1 MSNRGARPNTK
12 FVYIVQTLPFLEV
25 STLKKNILCILFI
38 TIILTSGCVSDKKPI
53 EPVGPDEI
61 NVEIAPIIIK
71 EFKEQPISVSIL
83 NNATESIDSVTVT
96 SLGLFSVLEST
107 NVNIPG
113 KKDVPIGIII
123 NAQIKAPG
131 FKSDTAN
138 STLTISYASGRDTK
152 GNPIISTKSVPV
164 QVTILPDAKLET
176 VGFVKD
182 MQNLLDPRMAE
193 WELHKGEN
201 VTISFHTR
209 NEGQTTIDEN
219 TLIVSY
225 DVENKRIGGN
235 GTLIIPEAM
244 AKAGTSYTRGLEV
257 PILGDAPNGDTN
269 VYLTLSMNDHIIDTQ
284 TLVLKVIL

>member
-1 MSNRGARPNTK
+1 MN
-12 FVYIVQTLPFLEV
+12 
-25 STLKKNILCILFI
+25 KNIPYILI
-38 TIILTSGCVSDKKPI
+38 IIIILISGCVSDNKKPI
-53 EPVGPDEI
+53 EPVSPDEI

-71 EFKEQPISVSIL
+71 EFKEQPVSVSIL
-83 NNATESIDSVTVT
+83 NNATESIDSVTIT
-96 SLGLFSVLEST
+96 SLGPFSVLGST

-113 KKDVPIGIII
+113 KEDVPIETII
-123 NAQIKAPG
+123 NAQINAPG

-284 TLVLKVIL
+284 TLGLKVIL